1 MKNSG
6 ILSAALGGT
15 FFAIP
20 YLALSAGLWPSLAI
34 GAVAFGASELIFHT
48 TKIKDEEKKKT
59 LQEILQEARQ
69 KNEQIKKMAPK
80 IENEELVADINK
92 INDSV
97 TKIIDTIEK
106 QPKKYKK
113 MENFFDYYLP
123 VTINILKKYDEIEN
137 QRLTTEE
144 SKEFMESTRKMVK
157 KIEEAFRMQ
166 LSGLYQSDMIDMDAE
181 MKVFDTMLKSD
192 GFYGEGSDFDIK

>member
-1 MKNSG
+1 MQ
-6 ILSAALGGT
+6 
-15 FFAIP
+15 
-20 YLALSAGLWPSLAI
+20 
-34 GAVAFGASELIFHT
+34 
-48 TKIKDEEKKKT
+48 KKS

-80 IENEELVADINK
+80 IENEELASDINK

-97 TKIIDTIEK
+97 NKIIETIEK

-166 LSGLYQSDMIDMDAE
+166 LSNLYQSDMIDMDAE

-192 GFYGEGSDFDIK
+192 GFYGEGSDFEIK

>member
-1 MKNSG
+1 MQKK
-6 ILSAALGGT
+6 
-15 FFAIP
+15 
-20 YLALSAGLWPSLAI
+20 SL
-34 GAVAFGASELIFHT
+34 
-48 TKIKDEEKKKT
+48 K
-59 LQEILQEARQ
+59 EILQEARQ
-69 KNEQIKKMAPK
+69 KNEQMKKMAPK
-80 IENEELVADINK
+80 IENEELASDINK

-97 TKIIDTIEK
+97 NKIIETIEK

-166 LSGLYQSDMIDMDAE
+166 LSNLYQSDMIDMDAE
-181 MKVFDTMLKSD
+181 MKVFRWILRRR
-192 GFYGEGSDFDIK
+192 I